1 MSLVTH
7 RKNRIEVIVEA
18 PVLSRLLDGLDRL
31 SVTGYTVLPVLA
43 GRGRTGSWRRDDAV
57 NPAGQMVCVVCIT
70 DQQKV
75 DDILSA
81 VHGLLSRHIG
91 IVSVSDVEVIRQEHF

>member
-1 MSLVTH
+1 MSLATH
-7 RKNRIEVIVEA
+7 RKKRIEVVIEA

-31 SVTGYTVLPVLA
+31 SVTGYTVLPALA

-75 DDILSA
+75 SDILDA
-81 VHGLLSRHIG
+81 VHSLLARQIG

>member
-7 RKNRIEVIVEA
+7 KKKRIEVIVEA
-18 PVLSRLLDGLDRL
+18 PVLSRLLDDLDRL
-31 SVTGYTVLPVLA
+31 SVTGYTVLPALA

-75 DDILSA
+75 EGVLGA
-81 VHGLLSRHIG
+81 VHGLLARQIG

>member
-1 MSLVTH
+1 MNLATH
-7 RKNRIEVIVEA
+7 RKKRIEVIIET
-18 PVLSRLLDGLDRL
+18 PVLSRLLDDLDRL
-31 SVTGYTVLPVLA
+31 SVTGYTVLPALA

-75 DDILSA
+75 ESVLGA
-81 VHGLLSRHIG
+81 VHGLLSRQIG